1 MKELTYE
8 DWVNNPTPRMMWV
21 WDNDIGNKVKRKVV
35 YITEKYK
42 TSFPV
47 VALNETQSSPCLFM
61 HCAEIKEEPKKR
73 RYTNQELAWWLQD
86 GIKEGKHREWCY
98 RFLDDAIVHS
108 YFDYLEDNANSSL
121 DKDILI
127 REDNGRWREPLVEVE
142 E

>member
-61 HCAEIKEEPKKR
+61 HCAEIEEPKYR
-73 RYTNQELAWWLQD
+73 RMTHQEIAWWLQD
-86 GIKEGKHREWCY
+86 GIKEGKHREWKY
-98 RFLDDAIVHS
+98 LNGGFVYYEYAYPDDEDSGIVGS
-108 YFDYLEDNANSSL
+108 
-121 DKDILI
+121 DILI
-127 REDNGRWREPLVEVE
+127 REDGDEWREPLVEVTE
-142 E
+142 